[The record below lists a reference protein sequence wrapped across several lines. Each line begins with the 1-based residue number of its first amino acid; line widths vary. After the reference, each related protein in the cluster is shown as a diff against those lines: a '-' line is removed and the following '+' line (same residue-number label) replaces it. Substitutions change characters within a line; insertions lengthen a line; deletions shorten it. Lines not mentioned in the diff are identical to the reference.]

1 MEHEEIEQRVASA
14 RKLHQ
19 TQYNCAQSVALAY
32 KDLLPIE
39 EETLAQIMM
48 PFGGGISRLR
58 EVCGCVS
65 AMALV
70 ASHIEPEP
78 RANTMLVQSLA
89 AGFKQANGDIVCR
102 RLLGLDG
109 PLPNGM
115 TKKPCTEYV
124 ACAARLLG
132 EAMAE
137 KAKENVK
144 S

>member
-1 MEHEEIEQRVASA
+1 MNQEEIEQRVAAA

-19 TQYNCAQSVALAY
+19 TRYNCAQSVALAY
-32 KDLLPIE
+32 KDMLPVD
-39 EETLAQIMM
+39 EETLAQMMM
-48 PFGGGISRLR
+48 PFGGGIARLR

-89 AGFKQANGDIVCR
+89 AAFKQANGDIVCH

-109 PLPNGM
+109 PLPNGL

-132 EAMAE
+132 EAIA
-137 KAKENVK
+137 AKTTK